1 MPCGNDSVF
10 CLSENAIKPNNAN
23 SHFEV
28 EGKPHVFVS
37 QRERTFRLKDIRFFG
52 GLKVQKEGKI
62 MPIGYV
68 ICRHHRHVDLECLYQ
83 YLSTRIRTRVSAI

>member
-52 GLKVQKEGKI
+52 GLKV
-62 MPIGYV
+62 
-68 ICRHHRHVDLECLYQ
+68 
-83 YLSTRIRTRVSAI
+83 